1 MGHPVIVFVVLSS
14 LFLVPAEVGI
24 AQPSTSRGVDVNA
37 IHALWISIKNQLT
50 GAPGAGPN
58 GEDYFRCCL
67 ENADLPLLIGTLIS
81 ATPKEQPSILV
92 LSLTDGIT
100 PEVTLH
106 LKDDNNRKDSHVNGP
121 IMRGSQIQFEGIPV
135 AFTQNPFMLTFH
147 VLLEAQ
153 TIHPR
158 LRVLTAKDQ

>member
-1 MGHPVIVFVVLSS
+1 
-14 LFLVPAEVGI
+14 
-24 AQPSTSRGVDVNA
+24 
-37 IHALWISIKNQLT
+37 
-50 GAPGAGPN
+50 
-58 GEDYFRCCL
+58 
-67 ENADLPLLIGTLIS
+67 
-81 ATPKEQPSILV
+81 
-92 LSLTDGIT
+92 
-100 PEVTLH
+100 

-135 AFTQNPFMLTFH
+135 EFTQNPFMLTFH

>member
-1 MGHPVIVFVVLSS
+1 MRHPVIVSVVLSS

-24 AQPSTSRGVDVNA
+24 AQRSASRGVDVNA

-67 ENADLPLLIGTLIS
+67 ENADLPFLIGTLIS

-100 PEVTLH
+100 PDVTLR
-106 LKDDNNRKDSHVNGP
+106 LTDNNGKENHLNGP
-121 IMRGSQIQFEGIPV
+121 LMRGSQIQFKGIPV
-135 AFTQNPFMLTFH
+135 SFTQNPFMLTFVVTTDPKTTH
-147 VLLEAQ
+147 AAMPKIAPV
-153 TIHPR
+153 T
-158 LRVLTAKDQ
+158 K